1 MMLSRTNP
9 AIGGSPS
16 FLGPASAKNTIAVRT
31 KAASFPLL
39 MAGNT
44 HCVTVDLISFH
55 ADLHL
60 VNPLE
65 LAVSLGL
72 DIGSRSRLTAAA
84 LTI

>member
-1 MMLSRTNP
+1 MLSRTNP

-16 FLGPASAKNTIAVRT
+16 FLGPTPAKNTVAVRT
-31 KAASFPLL
+31 KAASLPLL
-39 MAGNT
+39 VTGNT
-44 HCVTVDLISFH
+44 HCVTVYLISFH

-72 DIGSRSRLTAAA
+72 DVGSRSRLTATA